1 MPSIPQDTRLYTFAE
16 ALRQAATQVFSQ
28 ALSAPW
34 IVDLPVEDP
43 IESDQSDTLAFK
55 LSSSGSLNGDA
66 AVLLQTQN
74 ALLLAQK
81 FLGEEV
87 NASAT
92 LTNDHKEAVEEL
104 FRQVC
109 GVAQTS
115 LTGKFGEVKL
125 QLIQSDVPAWQGT
138 TVPLLASQGDDKFF
152 LSLRIDKEFA
162 EILSAPN
169 QQPAAVEE
177 RPEEPQA
184 TKNLALLLGI
194 DLSLVL
200 RFGKSLLTLREILEL
215 PEGSVIEV
223 DRQIHEPVDLLLG
236 ERIIAKGE
244 VVVIEGNYGLRITD
258 VPAFAIE

>member
-34 IVDLPVEDP
+34 TIELSVEDP
-43 IESDQSDTLAFK
+43 VESDQSDALAFK
-55 LSSSGSLNGDA
+55 LSSSGSLKGEA

-87 NASAT
+87 NPSAT
-92 LTNDHKEAVEEL
+92 PTNDHKQAVEEL

-115 LTGKFGEVKL
+115 LAGKFGDVKL

-138 TVPLLASQGDDKFF
+138 TVPLMASQGNDKFF
-152 LSLRIDKEFA
+152 LLLRIDEEFA
-162 EILSAPN
+162 EILSAPDP
-169 QQPAAVEE
+169 QPIVVEE
-177 RPEEPQA
+177 RVEEPH
-184 TKNLALLLGI
+184 TSKNLALLLGI

-200 RFGKSLLTLREILEL
+200 RFGKSLLTLREILDL

-244 VVVIEGNYGLRITD
+244 VVVIEGNYGLRITE